1 MTDASGAAALVA
13 RDRNRFILNVN
24 ERFMPGALEHPTIVI
39 PGSDRQG

>member
-13 RDRNRFILNVN
+13 RDRNRFILNVH